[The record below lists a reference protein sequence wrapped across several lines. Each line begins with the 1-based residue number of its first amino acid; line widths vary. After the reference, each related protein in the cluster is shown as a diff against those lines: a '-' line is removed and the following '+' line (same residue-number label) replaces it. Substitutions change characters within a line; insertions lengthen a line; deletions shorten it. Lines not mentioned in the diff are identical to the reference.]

1 MANNKRQ
8 YITLSEKQFTRCWM
22 FAFEQFFNGLIE
34 ELDKCGFL
42 RPKEE
47 FAIPL
52 GICYTLEK

>member
-1 MANNKRQ
+1 
-8 YITLSEKQFTRCWM
+8 M

-52 GICYTLEK
+52 GICYTLEKQIVRKL